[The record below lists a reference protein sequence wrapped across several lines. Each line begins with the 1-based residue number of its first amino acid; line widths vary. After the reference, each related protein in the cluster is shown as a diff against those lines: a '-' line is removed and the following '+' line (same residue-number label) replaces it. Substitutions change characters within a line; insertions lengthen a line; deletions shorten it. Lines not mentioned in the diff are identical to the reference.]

1 MSLDLPTKLSALT
14 LLVLGIFADDH
25 YFTVSLNDLALIA
38 NLFDGRLNF
47 HFL

>member
-1 MSLDLPTKLSALT
+1 MLR
-14 LLVLGIFADDH
+14 IFADAH

-38 NLFDGRLNF
+38 NLFVGRLNF